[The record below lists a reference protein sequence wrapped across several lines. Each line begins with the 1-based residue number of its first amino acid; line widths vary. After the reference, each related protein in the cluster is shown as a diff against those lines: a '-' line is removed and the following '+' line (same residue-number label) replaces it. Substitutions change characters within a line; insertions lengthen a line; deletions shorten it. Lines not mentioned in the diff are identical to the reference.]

1 MHILLT
7 GGTGLMGRR
16 LCARWRQ
23 AGHRLTVFSR
33 RPQQVE
39 SLCGVG
45 VRGIDRFDEYGDQPL
60 DAVVN
65 LAGEPI
71 ADKPWSHKRKAL
83 LWESRV
89 RLTERLVEWLDARE
103 QRPDLLLSGSAV
115 GWYGDSGERPVTE
128 EGAAAGE
135 DFASE
140 LCLAWEQIAREAEK
154 LGTRVVLL
162 RTGLVLAPEG
172 GFLGRLLPLYRLGLG
187 GPLGDGRQWMPWIHL
202 AATLA
207 GRRLPFS
214 MHRPGRGAGRCPG
227 RPTKGSG
234 MTENALLLLNLGSPD
249 STRVEDV
256 RRYLDQ
262 FLMDPYVVDLPWP
275 LRRLLVSLILIKRP
289 AESAHAYSSIWWD
302 EGSPLIVL
310 SRRLQEAM
318 KPHWP
323 HGPVELAMRYGQPA
337 IEKVLLDLARRGIR
351 RVTLAPLYP
360 QFADSTTTTAEQEV
374 RRVIAAHRLGLEVS
388 TLPPFYD
395 QPVYLDALV
404 ESVRPY
410 LQQPHDHLLLSFHGL
425 PERHI
430 RKLVKDPAHDLQAEN
445 SRNVS
450 PEALALCYRSQCL
463 RTAEAFAE
471 RAGLEQGR
479 WSVSFQSRLGRA
491 KWIEPYTDAKLDELV
506 QRGVKRLL
514 VMCPAFVA
522 DCIETLEEIGM
533 RGREQF
539 ISAGG
544 EDLVLIP
551 CLNDHPAWVGALAEM
566 SGRLARPL

>member
-1 MHILLT
+1 
-7 GGTGLMGRR
+7 
-16 LCARWRQ
+16 
-23 AGHRLTVFSR
+23 
-33 RPQQVE
+33 
-39 SLCGVG
+39 
-45 VRGIDRFDEYGDQPL
+45 
-60 DAVVN
+60 
-65 LAGEPI
+65 
-71 ADKPWSHKRKAL
+71 
-83 LWESRV
+83 
-89 RLTERLVEWLDARE
+89 
-103 QRPDLLLSGSAV
+103 
-115 GWYGDSGERPVTE
+115 
-128 EGAAAGE
+128 
-135 DFASE
+135 
-140 LCLAWEQIAREAEK
+140 
-154 LGTRVVLL
+154 
-162 RTGLVLAPEG
+162 
-172 GFLGRLLPLYRLGLG
+172 
-187 GPLGDGRQWMPWIHL
+187 
-202 AATLA
+202 
-207 GRRLPFS
+207 
-214 MHRPGRGAGRCPG
+214 
-227 RPTKGSG
+227 

-374 RRVIAAHRLGLEVS
+374 RRVIAAHRLELEVS

-430 RKLVKDPAHDLQAEN
+430 RKLVKDPAHDLLAEN

-479 WSVSFQSRLGRA
+479 WSVVFQSRLGRA
-491 KWIEPYTDAKLDELV
+491 VDRALYRRQARRTGAAWGEAPAGDVPGVRRRLHRDSGGNRHARPRAV
-506 QRGVKRLL
+506 HQRR
-514 VMCPAFVA
+514 
-522 DCIETLEEIGM
+522 
-533 RGREQF
+533 RR
-539 ISAGG
+539 
-544 EDLVLIP
+544 DLVLIP
-551 CLNDHPAWVGALAEM
+551 ASTTTPPGSAPW
-566 SGRLARPL
+566 AR